1 MMVLYAVAG
10 DLTHL
15 GIPEGFSAH
24 RAGRISVLYTE
35 TVGRPRLTQAELLA
49 YGRRINVLSRSYVVI
64 PMPFDTCV
72 ESRKQLT
79 ELATRNEE
87 EWTRRLEEVD
97 SYCELLVHLTDTRAP
112 LHSRAAASRRRE
124 RLVAELRDLVS
135 VWTKEGQ
142 TLPGPSARVALL
154 VPRGEA
160 QDVSRTIHDWA
171 DERGDVEVAVTGPW
185 PPFSF
190 CPPPEALSA
199 SLTPEIRGRW

>member
-10 DLTHL
+10 DLT
-15 GIPEGFSAH
+15 GQWIPEGFSAH
-24 RAGRISVLYTE
+24 RVGRIAVLHTE
-35 TVGRPRLTQAELLA
+35 TVGPPRLTQAELLA
-49 YGRRINVLSRSYVVI
+49 YRRRINALSRSYVVL

-79 ELATRNEE
+79 ELAIRHEE
-87 EWTRRLEEVD
+87 EWARRLEEVNGD
-97 SYCELLVHLTDTRAP
+97 CELLVHLTGP
-112 LHSRAAASRRRE
+112 PEPQQSRAAALRRRE
-124 RLVAELRDLVS
+124 RLVSDLRDVVS

-142 TLPGPSARVALL
+142 TLKGPSARVALL

-160 QDVSRTIHDWA
+160 QDVSRTIRGWA

-190 CPPPEALSA
+190 CAPPNAL
-199 SLTPEIRGRW
+199 

>member
-1 MMVLYAVAG
+1 MGAAMMVLYAVAG
-10 DLTHL
+10 DLTGR

-24 RAGRISVLYTE
+24 RSGRISVLYTE
-35 TVGRPRLTQAELLA
+35 TDVPLRLTQAEFLA
-49 YGRRINVLSRSYVVI
+49 FERRINVLSRSCVVL

-79 ELATRNEE
+79 ELATLHEE
-87 EWTRRLEEVD
+87 EWARRLEEVD
-97 SYCELLVHLTDTRAP
+97 SYCELLFHLTDTREP
-112 LHSRAAASRRRE
+112 SPSRAAALRRSE
-124 RLVAELRDLVS
+124 RLVDELRDLVS

-154 VPRGEA
+154 VPGGEA
-160 QDVSRTIHDWA
+160 QEVSRTIHDWV

-190 CPPPEALSA
+190 CAPPKAL
-199 SLTPEIRGRW
+199 